1 MTFQWRNTAVSNTRR
16 MLELLGSRI
25 ALISDSALASITSR
39 QSALVMG
46 LYVHCIFSA
55 LPSSHDTHSSG
66 PNISRVS

>member
-1 MTFQWRNTAVSNTRR
+1 MVFKIRKT
-16 MLELLGSRI
+16 LELLGSRI

-46 LYVHCIFSA
+46 FYVHCIFSA

-66 PNISRVS
+66 PNIGHVS